1 MMGKQLNAVYPD
13 CLCSGFRSTPNK
25 IPELLF
31 PPPYLANIQV
41 HIFINIYFK
50 NFQFSDEMFTKIYNL
65 QP

>member
-31 PPPYLANIQV
+31 PPPYLANI
-41 HIFINIYFK
+41 
-50 NFQFSDEMFTKIYNL
+50 
-65 QP
+65 